1 MRANMLDASAAQ
13 LPDPAFDKLHPLCGF
28 RNKPI
33 CGARAMERLDQP
45 GCLWGL
51 SLIVLTMAIH
61 AAAVVMLA
69 FVGVRIRVWLETLD
83 LKAWNLIPILICV
96 VGVVGL
102 LLAVL
107 HGIEC
112 VIWAAAYLWLGAL
125 DSPVDA
131 LFLSLD
137 SMSTRGASGLT
148 LQRPWHLMGALE
160 AVDGMLLFGVSTAYL
175 FSVMQV
181 YWSMLTAHAAPSQG

>member
-1 MRANMLDASAAQ
+1 
-13 LPDPAFDKLHPLCGF
+13 
-28 RNKPI
+28 
-33 CGARAMERLDQP
+33 MEILDQP
-45 GCLWGL
+45 GWLWGL

-61 AAAVVMLA
+61 ATAVVMLA
-69 FVGVRIRVWLETLD
+69 FVGVKVRVRLETLD
-83 LKAWNLIPILICV
+83 REVWHDIPILICV
-96 VGVVGL
+96 VGVFGL

-125 DSPVDA
+125 DSPMDA
-131 LFLSLD
+131 LFFSLD

-148 LQRPWHLMGALE
+148 LQRPWRLMGALE
-160 AVDGMLLFGVSTAYL
+160 SVDGMLLFGVSTAYL

>member
-1 MRANMLDASAAQ
+1 
-13 LPDPAFDKLHPLCGF
+13 
-28 RNKPI
+28 
-33 CGARAMERLDQP
+33 MEMLDQP
-45 GCLWGL
+45 GWLWGL
-51 SLIVLTMAIH
+51 LLIVLTMAIH
-61 AAAVVMLA
+61 ATAVVMLA
-69 FVGVRIRVWLETLD
+69 FVGMRIRARLETRG
-83 LKAWNLIPILICV
+83 LKVWNLIASVIGV
-96 VGVVGL
+96 VGVTGL

-125 DSPVDA
+125 DSPMNA
-131 LFLSLD
+131 LFFSLD

-148 LQRPWHLMGALE
+148 LQRSWQIMGSLE

-181 YWSMLTAHAAPSQG
+181 YWSMLTAHATPSKG